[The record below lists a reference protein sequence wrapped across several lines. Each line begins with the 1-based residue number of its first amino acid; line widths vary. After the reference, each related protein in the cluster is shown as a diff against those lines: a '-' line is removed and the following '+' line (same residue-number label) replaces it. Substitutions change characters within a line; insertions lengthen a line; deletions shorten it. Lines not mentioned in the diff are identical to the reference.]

1 MSGRI
6 ARIVATLRQEPGM
19 TSPELAERLGFGR
32 RHMSLVLLHL
42 EEQGRVVHE
51 GRRWFP
57 AVHA

>member
-1 MSGRI
+1 MNDRI

>member
-1 MSGRI
+1 MKDRI

-19 TSPELAERLGFGR
+19 TSVELAERLGFGR

-57 AVHA
+57 AVYA

>member
-1 MSGRI
+1 MSDRI

-19 TSPELAERLGFGR
+19 TSPELAERLGFRR

-57 AVHA
+57 AMHA

>member
-1 MSGRI
+1 MNERI

-19 TSPELAERLGFGR
+19 TSHELAERLGFGR
-32 RHMSLVLLHL
+32 RQMSLVLLHL